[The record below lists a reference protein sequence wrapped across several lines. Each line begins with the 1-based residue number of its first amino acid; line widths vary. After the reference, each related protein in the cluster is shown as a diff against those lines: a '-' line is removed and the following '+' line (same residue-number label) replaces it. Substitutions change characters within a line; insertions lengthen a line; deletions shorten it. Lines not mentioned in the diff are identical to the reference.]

1 VLFFC
6 DTHMTLDPSAA
17 EIAEM
22 TMLAAQEVHRFG
34 VVPKAALVS
43 HSSFGASKSPVAR
56 KMTEALAIIREKMP
70 DLEVD
75 GEMHADAALNVAIR
89 DRAVP
94 DSRLTGTANLLVM
107 PNLDSANIALNLL
120 KAAADGL
127 QVGPLL
133 LGMSKPIH
141 VLVQSVTARGIINI
155 SAIAALEAQQQGR

>member
-1 VLFFC
+1 
-6 DTHMTLDPSAA
+6 
-17 EIAEM
+17 
-22 TMLAAQEVHRFG
+22 
-34 VVPKAALVS
+34 
-43 HSSFGASKSPVAR
+43 
-56 KMTEALAIIREKMP
+56 MTEALAMIRVQMP
-70 DLEVD
+70 ELEVD
-75 GEMHADAALNVAIR
+75 GEMHADAALNAAIR

-94 DSRLTGTANLLVM
+94 DSRLHGTANLLVM

-155 SAIAALEAQQQGR
+155 SAVAVLEAQQLAR